1 MKSLAIFLLTILLST
16 SFALAE
22 DAAPSLPLSKAAK
35 LAEDAIAEAKLPADC
50 YVRSIALVR
59 KEDAPAYYR
68 ATYKLV
74 TLPSPAKF
82 DIIRITMDGKVSFEQ
97 ENSPLPRVRVQKR
110 VRKIPQG

>member
-1 MKSLAIFLLTILLST
+1 MKSLAALILTILVSA
-16 SFALAE
+16 SVALAE
-22 DAAPSLPLSKAAK
+22 DAAPTLPLSKAAK

-68 ATYKLV
+68 ATYKLLA
-74 TLPSPAKF
+74 LPSPAKF
-82 DIIRITMDGKVSFEQ
+82 DIIRITMDGKVSFE
-97 ENSPLPRVRVQKR
+97 EEYSPTPRVRVQKR